1 MGVQDSLGSEPRRPT
16 PEVHEM
22 TNADQNTRS
31 VFRAPPGWPPVPPGW
46 IPPAGWTPDPTWPPA
61 PPDWRFWEPADV
73 KPTATQC
80 AGTISHH
87 EEEDT
92 SWGIDTAYGPN
103 DARSY

>member
-1 MGVQDSLGSEPRRPT
+1 MDTSGWLDPGSDLAACAAGLAVLGTGGRQAHP
-16 PEVHEM
+16 
-22 TNADQNTRS
+22 
-31 VFRAPPGWPPVPPGW
+31 
-46 IPPAGWTPDPTWPPA
+46 
-61 PPDWRFWEPADV
+61 
-73 KPTATQC
+73 ATQC